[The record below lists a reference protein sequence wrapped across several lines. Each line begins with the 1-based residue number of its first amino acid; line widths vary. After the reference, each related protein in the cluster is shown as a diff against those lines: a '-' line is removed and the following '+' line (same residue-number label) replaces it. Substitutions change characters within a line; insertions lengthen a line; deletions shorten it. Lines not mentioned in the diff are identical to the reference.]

1 MSREHSASGHRHWCF
16 FSLTPYD
23 DLDHNATNDSQGLET
38 LVGLLPGMNFRCA
51 SGFRDIR
58 PAGRIHRPLSFT
70 NSQGIQTLQSN
81 YHLDFSPHFPAVK
94 SIIKVSRSVPFSG

>member
-1 MSREHSASGHRHWCF
+1 MDTVTGVF
-16 FSLTPYD
+16 FSLTLYD

-51 SGFRDIR
+51 SGFMDIR